1 MRARTRARETER
13 MRAGTRHEA
22 DEVAPFGGCGQEP
35 PRRRQGRAVLP
46 TRDELLLPERVGQL

>member
-13 MRAGTRHEA
+13 MRAGTWHEA
-22 DEVAPFGGCGQEP
+22 DEVAPFSGCGQEP